1 VNQIDITVSYPHP
14 PPALKNLE
22 SVCQRILA
30 LQGKD
35 NWELSVLCTDDATIK
50 KLNNKYR
57 GIDKATDVLSFSQFE
72 GPDFPTYVNKGNI
85 AAGDIVISVET
96 LLNNSR
102 HYGVAFQDELMRVL
116 VHGIL
121 HLAGLEHNDNDAQNI
136 MIALQESIL
145 KQLRKEKMF

>member
-1 VNQIDITVSYPHP
+1 MNQIAITVTYPHP
-14 PPALKNLE
+14 PPDLKKLE

-35 NWELSVLCTDDATIK
+35 NWELSVLCTDDATIR
-50 KLNNKYR
+50 KLNSKYR

-72 GPDFPTYVNKGNI
+72 GQELPVHEPERYI
-85 AAGDIVISVET
+85 AAGDIVISVDT

-102 HYGVAFQDELMRVL
+102 HGGNTFQDELMRVL

-121 HLAGLEHNDNDAQNI
+121 HLAGLEHNENDAQDI
-136 MIALQESIL
+136 MITLQESIL
-145 KQLRKEKMF
+145 AQLRKEKMF

>member
-1 VNQIDITVSYPHP
+1 MNRIEITVTYPHP

-22 SVCQRILA
+22 NICQRILA
-30 LQGKD
+30 FQNKH
-35 NWELSVLCTDDATIK
+35 NWELSILCTDDVTIR

-72 GPDFPTYVNKGNI
+72 GPPLPTYNSEQNI
-85 AAGDIVISVET
+85 AAGDIVISVDT

-102 HYGVAFQDELMRVL
+102 YHGNSFEDELMRVL

-121 HLAGLEHNDNDAQNI
+121 HLQGLEHNEDDAQDD
-136 MIALQESIL
+136 MIALQQRIL
-145 KQLRKEKMF
+145 SQLQGEMTL